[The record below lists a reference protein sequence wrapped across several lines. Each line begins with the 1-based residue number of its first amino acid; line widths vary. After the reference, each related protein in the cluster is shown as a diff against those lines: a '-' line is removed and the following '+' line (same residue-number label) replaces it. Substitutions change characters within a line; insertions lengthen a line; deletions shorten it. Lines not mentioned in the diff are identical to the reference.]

1 MRFSD
6 GDWAGQ
12 LGAHE
17 STSRII
23 LMFNRAALAGLL
35 TKALAKAQHTSLT
48 LAVLGHSA
56 SAALLVFYADP
67 ATRGV
72 RFV

>member
-1 MRFSD
+1 MFY
-6 GDWAGQ
+6 GKTTEQ
-12 LGAHE
+12 LAD
-17 STSRII
+17 
-23 LMFNRAALAGLL
+23 LL
-35 TKALAKAQHTSLT
+35 TNALTKVQHTSLT

-56 SAALLVFYADP
+56 SAALLAFYADP

>member
-1 MRFSD
+1 MISNEVLLSKFPVGSS
-6 GDWAGQ
+6 AKMI
-12 LGAHE
+12 E
-17 STSRII
+17 
-23 LMFNRAALAGLL
+23 GLF
-35 TKALAKAQHTSLT
+35 TKALATAQHTSLT

-56 SAALLVFYADP
+56 SAALLAFYADP